1 MNVEPAAAQSPE
13 VRETHSG
20 LVVLVGD
27 RAYKTKRPVRT
38 EFLDFSTVE
47 LRERACAREVELNS
61 RLAPAAYLG
70 IAQLLG
76 PGPDDREPVL
86 VMRRYPDTARLSS
99 RLDAATID
107 DELRSIATVLARFH
121 ATARRGPEIDAAA
134 TPEALARLW
143 RRASTTWAGMP
154 ARCCRA
160 GNSIRWP
167 R

>member
-1 MNVEPAAAQSPE
+1 MVPVVRVERLLLTDEPASGRLVVMSLQPAPAQSPE

-70 IAQLLG
+70 IAQLRG
-76 PGPDDREPVL
+76 PGPADREPVV
-86 VMRRYPDTARLSS
+86 VMRR
-99 RLDAATID
+99 
-107 DELRSIATVLARFH
+107 
-121 ATARRGPEIDAAA
+121 
-134 TPEALARLW
+134 
-143 RRASTTWAGMP
+143 
-154 ARCCRA
+154 
-160 GNSIRWP
+160 
-167 R
+167 